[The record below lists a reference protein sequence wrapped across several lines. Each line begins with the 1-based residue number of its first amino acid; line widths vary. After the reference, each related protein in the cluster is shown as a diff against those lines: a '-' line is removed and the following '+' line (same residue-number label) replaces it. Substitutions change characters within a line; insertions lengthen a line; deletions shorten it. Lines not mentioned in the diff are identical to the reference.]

1 MEYRALKYN
10 VVIGRVDVIMHV
22 LTTVQIIHACALMLV
37 KIISIQVPVHS
48 MSPFEFDATY
58 NGRPIMEWVFFS
70 TARASV
76 VNIAPH
82 SSTTSSKG

>member
-1 MEYRALKYN
+1 MY
-10 VVIGRVDVIMHV
+10 
-22 LTTVQIIHACALMLV
+22 QISYTIRGLWNTLMLV

-58 NGRPIMEWVFFS
+58 NGRPIMEWVFAS
-70 TARASV
+70 TAVGLYCSGTSV

-82 SSTTSSKG
+82 SLTTSSKG